1 MATAMFSLK
10 MEHPDLSVE
19 DTVFSD
25 SEVALR
31 LLGRDHH
38 RAAKIKPDL
47 SLIDPEGA
55 TIATMDAWSDDWT
68 DIEGPGA

>member
-10 MEHPDLSVE
+10 LEHPDLSVE
-19 DTVFSD
+19 DTVFSN
-25 SEVALR
+25 SEVTLR

-47 SLIDPEGA
+47 SLIDPEGV
-55 TIATMDAWSDDWT
+55 TIATMDAWADDWT
-68 DIEGPGA
+68 DSEGAGA